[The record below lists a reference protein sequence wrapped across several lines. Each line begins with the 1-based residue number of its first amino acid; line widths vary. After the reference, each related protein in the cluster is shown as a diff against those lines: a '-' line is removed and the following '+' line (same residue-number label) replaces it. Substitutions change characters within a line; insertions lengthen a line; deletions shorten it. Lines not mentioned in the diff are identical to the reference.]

1 MRIDVL
7 LGEAQV
13 AAADVADRVV
23 VVIDVLRAAT
33 TVAAALDAGA
43 RAVIPFET
51 VDETASRAKAY
62 ARGEVQLAG
71 ERRMVKIDGFDLG
84 NSPTEYTTA
93 SVDGRTI
100 LYTTTNGTMALAAT
114 HGARGCYFA
123 AFVNAAATV
132 SSVRSA
138 IEAGGDVTIICAG
151 HERRVALEDVVC
163 AGRLVRGISA
173 DLPGVTRGDG
183 ARVAEMAE
191 RPFIGGIASVALEA
205 SHAKSLIA
213 AGFERDVELCLTLD
227 RYDRAVRYHDRQLQ
241 LEPVTRAGD

>member
-13 AAADVADRVV
+13 APADVADRVV

-33 TVAAALDAGA
+33 TVAAALEAGA

-71 ERRMVKIDGFDLG
+71 ERRMVKVDGFDLG
-84 NSPTEYTTA
+84 NSPAEYTPA
-93 SVDGRTI
+93 SVEGRTI

-114 HGARGCYFA
+114 HGARSCYFA

-132 SSVRSA
+132 VSVRSA
-138 IEAGGDVTIICAG
+138 IAHGGDVTIICAG
-151 HERRVALEDVVC
+151 HERHVALEDVVC
-163 AGRLVRGISA
+163 AGRLVRGITAGLES
-173 DLPGVTRGDG
+173 VTRGDG

-191 RPFIGGIASVALEA
+191 RPFQGGIASLALEA
-205 SHAKSLIA
+205 GHAKSLIA
-213 AGFERDVELCLTLD
+213 AGFARDVELCLTLD
-227 RYDRAVRYHDRQLQ
+227 RYSRPVRYHDRQLQ
-241 LEPVTRAGD
+241 LEPATRTEH

>member
-1 MRIDVL
+1 VRIDVL

-13 AAADVADRVV
+13 APADVADRVV

-43 RAVIPFET
+43 RGVIPFET

-62 ARGEVQLAG
+62 ARGEVRLAG

-84 NSPTEYTTA
+84 NSPTEYTPA
-93 SVDGRTI
+93 SVEGRTI
-100 LYTTTNGTMALAAT
+100 LYTTTNGTVALAAT
-114 HGARGCYFA
+114 HGARCCYFA
-123 AFVNAAATV
+123 AFVNVAATV
-132 SSVRSA
+132 ASVRSA
-138 IEAGGDVTIICAG
+138 IEHGGDVTIICAG
-151 HERRVALEDVVC
+151 HERHVALEDVVC
-163 AGRLVRGISA
+163 AGRLVRGITA
-173 DLPGVTRGDG
+173 GLPTVTRGDG

-191 RPFIGGIASVALEA
+191 RPFQGGVGSVALEA
-205 SHAKSLIA
+205 GHAKSLVA

-241 LEPVTRAGD
+241 LEPATRTEH

>member
-13 AAADVADRVV
+13 ALADVADRVV

-51 VDETASRAKAY
+51 VDETASCAKAY

-71 ERRMVKIDGFDLG
+71 ERRMIKIAGFDLG
-84 NSPTEYTTA
+84 NSPAEYTPA

-100 LYTTTNGTMALAAT
+100 LYTTTNGTLALAAT
-114 HGARGCYFA
+114 HGARSCYFA
-123 AFVNAAATV
+123 GFVNVAATV
-132 SSVRSA
+132 ASVRSA
-138 IEAGGDVTIICAG
+138 IRQGGDVTLICAG

-163 AGRLVRGISA
+163 AGRLVRGITANVES
-173 DLPGVTRGDG
+173 VTRGDG

-191 RPFIGGIASVALEA
+191 RPFMGGIASVALEA
-205 SHAKSLIA
+205 GHATSLSA

-227 RYDRAVRYHDRQLQ
+227 RFDRAVRYYDRQLQ
-241 LEPVTRAGD
+241 LEPATRTDH

>member
-13 AAADVADRVV
+13 APADVADRVV

-51 VDETASRAKAY
+51 VDETASCARAY

-71 ERRMVKIDGFDLG
+71 ERRMAKIDGFDLG
-84 NSPTEYTTA
+84 NSPAEYTPA

-100 LYTTTNGTMALAAT
+100 LYTTTNGTMALTAS
-114 HGARGCYFA
+114 HGARACYFA

-132 SSVRSA
+132 ASVRSA
-138 IEAGGDVTIICAG
+138 IELGGDVTIICAG
-151 HERRVALEDVVC
+151 HERHVALEDVVC

-173 DLPGVTRGDG
+173 DLDGVTRGDG

-191 RPFIGGIASVALEA
+191 RPFLGGIASLALEA
-205 SHAKSLIA
+205 GHAGSLIA
-213 AGFERDVELCLTLD
+213 AGFEGDVERCLTLD
-227 RYDRAVRYHDRQLQ
+227 RYDRAVRYRDRQLQ
-241 LEPVTRAGD
+241 LEPATGTGD

>member
-13 AAADVADRVV
+13 APADVADRIV

-33 TVAAALDAGA
+33 TVAAALESGA

-84 NSPTEYTTA
+84 NSPAEYTPA
-93 SVDGRTI
+93 SVEGRTI
-100 LYTTTNGTMALAAT
+100 LYTTTNGTVALAAS
-114 HGARGCYFA
+114 HGARVCYFA
-123 AFVNAAATV
+123 AFVNVSATIA
-132 SSVRSA
+132 SVRAA
-138 IEAGGDVTIICAG
+138 IEHGGDVTIICAG
-151 HERRVALEDVVC
+151 HERHVALEDVVC
-163 AGRLVRGISA
+163 AGRLVRGIA
-173 DLPGVTRGDG
+173 AGHEHVTRGDG

-191 RPFIGGIASVALEA
+191 RPFQGGVSSVALEA
-205 SHAKSLIA
+205 SHARSLVA
-213 AGFERDVELCLTLD
+213 AGFERDVEMCLTLD
-227 RYDRAVRYHDRQLQ
+227 RYDQSVRFHDRQLQ
-241 LEPVTRAGD
+241 LEPATRTDH